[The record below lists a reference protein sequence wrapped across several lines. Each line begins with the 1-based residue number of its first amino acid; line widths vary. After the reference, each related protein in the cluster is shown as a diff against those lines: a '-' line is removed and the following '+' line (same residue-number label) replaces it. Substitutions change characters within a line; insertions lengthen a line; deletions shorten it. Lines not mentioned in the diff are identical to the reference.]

1 MITAENRESLRIG
14 RLKALAAGKY
24 DAEYQRKRREQRG
37 KPHGH
42 DKLIAAAHREKKD
55 RHPSSKHHR
64 LRDAD
69 GNVYEFD
76 NAEYFVRSHP
86 DFFNDEDRLERHKP
100 SKKIFTRAGNGL
112 QAVSNGNK
120 RQWKGWLK
128 A

>member
-1 MITAENRESLRIG
+1 MITPENRESLRLG

-24 DAEYQRKRREQRG
+24 DAEYQRKSREQQG

-42 DKLIAAAHREKKD
+42 NKLIAAAHREKKSQ
-55 RHPSSKHHR
+55 HPSAKHHR

-69 GNVYEFD
+69 GKVHHFN
-76 NAEYFVRSHP
+76 NAEYFVRSNP
-86 DFFNDEDRLERHKP
+86 EMFSDEDRLERHKP
-100 SKKIFTRAGNGL
+100 NKKIFTRAGNGL

-120 RQWKGWLK
+120 RQWKGWIK